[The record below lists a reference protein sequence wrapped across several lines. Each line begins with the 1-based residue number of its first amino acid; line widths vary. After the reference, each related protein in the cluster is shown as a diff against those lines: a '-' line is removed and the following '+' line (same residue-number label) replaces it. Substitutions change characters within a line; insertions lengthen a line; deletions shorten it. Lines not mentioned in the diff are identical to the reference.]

1 MGPNAGLK
9 GSSTNAVD
17 EFKSYFFSFFFSDS
31 EKWQQKLIGTCD
43 SHSGGLWGLS
53 AT

>member
-9 GSSTNAVD
+9 GSSTNALD
-17 EFKSYFFSFFFSDS
+17 EFKSYFFFLSDS